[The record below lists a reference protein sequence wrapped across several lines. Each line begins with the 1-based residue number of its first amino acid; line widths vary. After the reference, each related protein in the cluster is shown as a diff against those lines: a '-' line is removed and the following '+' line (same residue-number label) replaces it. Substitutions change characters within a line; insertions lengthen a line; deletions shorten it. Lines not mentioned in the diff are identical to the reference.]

1 MRHFYGVDR
10 INFAGTPGDGS
21 GQTIAVVDAYN
32 DPKAKA
38 DLQAFDSTFGLPD
51 PPSFQLVNQQGQNEL
66 PTTDPSGP
74 GPRSWEVEEALDI
87 EWAHVIAPRAAL
99 VLVEADSDSLP
110 DLFAA
115 VSTAA
120 GLPGVVA
127 VSMSFVS
134 GELSDETVSDST
146 FTTPP
151 GHSGVTFLA
160 ASGDSGSPGG
170 YPAFSA
176 NVVAVGGTTIQLG
189 PGGAY
194 GSETAWSGSGGG
206 TSSTDAG
213 GSPIEPEPP
222 YQQSVQSSG
231 ARQIPDVSMD
241 ADPGSGVP
249 VRDSYDFGA
258 SAPWAKFGGTS
269 LATPMWSALV
279 AIADQGRASAGMPS
293 LDGPSQTLPRL
304 YALPGVDF
312 HDITSGSNGDFSAGP
327 GYDEVTG
334 IGSPVA
340 NLLVN
345 DLAGVPAAIVPS
357 ATVVSRHVFYNNS
370 RFDGNDPTA
379 NPADDNAI
387 ATDKQAL
394 LPGAGPA
401 TAANYTNYSRGINGI
416 MVDISGLA
424 GTPTV
429 SDFSFLVGNTADP
442 SGWLPAPAPTTLLLR
457 PDAGAGNST
466 RIEIVFADGAI
477 RNQWLQVTVDAD
489 ANTGLASPDVF
500 YFGNLVGESGKQ
512 PVNGA
517 FVVSGDDELAARGD
531 PHGFTDP
538 AAITDAAD
546 YNKDGRVDAIDQLM
560 ARYNQNDSLVVLQPP
575 AIGLPTAHRTHRPA
589 PVASPATAVPPRSAA
604 RQAEI
609 ARGIA
614 PAPTNEPAEAEHPRR
629 RPRAAYRG
637 AFVK

>member
-10 INFAGTPGDGS
+10 INFGGIAGDGT
-21 GQTIAVVDAYN
+21 GQTIALVDAYD
-32 DPKAKA
+32 DPNATA

-51 PPSFQLVNQQGQNEL
+51 PPRFQQVNQEGQNAL
-66 PTTDPSGP
+66 PSTDPSGR
-74 GPRSWEVEEALDI
+74 GPRSWEVEESLDI

-99 VLVEADSDSLP
+99 VLVEADSDNLP

-134 GELSDETVSDST
+134 GESSDEASSDST

-151 GHSGVTFLA
+151 GHNGVTFLA

-170 YPAFSA
+170 YPAFSV
-176 NVVAVGGTTIQLG
+176 NVVAVGGTSIQLG

-206 TSSTDAG
+206 TSSADAG

-241 ADPGSGVP
+241 ADPISGVP
-249 VRDSYDFGA
+249 VLDSYDFGA

-269 LATPMWSALV
+269 LATPMWAALI

-293 LDGPSQTLPRL
+293 LDGPTQTLPRL
-304 YALPGVDF
+304 YALPGSDF
-312 HDITSGSNGDFSAGP
+312 HDVTSGSNGDYSAGP

-345 DLAGVPAAIVPS
+345 GLAGVPAAIVPAAS
-357 ATVVSRHVFYNNS
+357 VVGRYIFYNNS
-370 RFDGNDPTA
+370 TFDGNDPSA
-379 NPADDNAI
+379 NAADDNAI

-394 LPGAGPA
+394 RPGAGPA
-401 TAANYTNYSRGINGI
+401 TIANYTNYSRGINGI
-416 MVDISGLA
+416 MVDVSGLA

-429 SDFSFLVGNTADP
+429 SDFSFLSGDTADP
-442 SGWLPAPAPTTLLLR
+442 SGWSPAPAPTSLLVR
-457 PDAGAGNST
+457 PDAGAGDST

-477 RNQWLQVTVDAD
+477 RNQWLQVTVNAD

-512 PVNGA
+512 PLNGS
-517 FVVSGDDELAARGD
+517 FVVTGDDELAARD
-531 PHGFTDP
+531 NPHGFTDS

-546 YNKDGRVDAIDQLM
+546 YNRDGRVDAIDQLI
-560 ARYNQNDSLVVLQPP
+560 ARFNQNNSLVDLQPP
-575 AIGLPTAHRTHRPA
+575 AKPLPTAHRAHQPA
-589 PVASPATAVPPRSAA
+589 PVMSPSTLGPPRPGA

-609 ARGIA
+609 ARGIG
-614 PAPTNEPAEAEHPRR
+614 PAPTNEPGEAEHLRR
-629 RPRAAYRG
+629 RPRATCHG
-637 AFVK
+637 ASAK